1 MMSSLARE
9 TTAASSIRGV
19 SCLFRSGG
27 LELLFGQIK
36 TFNVELVLPADASRA
51 LTMQDLLTWMRL
63 NLLRERPELFLAE
76 GDNL

>member
-1 MMSSLARE
+1 MLASRKQLKPDQFVF
-9 TTAASSIRGV
+9 SP
-19 SCLFRSGG
+19 LRSGG

-36 TFNVELVLPADASRA
+36 TFNVELDVPEGASRA
-51 LTMQDLLTWMRL
+51 LTMQDLLTWMRV